1 MLLDLWVHYLIE
13 FNTGWPHSSLTW
25 RDNMGFVV
33 RFVTWLENLFGWGA
47 SLLMVATLSGLV
59 KKDDA

>member
-1 MLLDLWVHYLIE
+1 
-13 FNTGWPHSSLTW
+13 
-25 RDNMGFVV
+25 MGFFV
-33 RFVTWLENLFGWGA
+33 RFITWFENLFGWVA